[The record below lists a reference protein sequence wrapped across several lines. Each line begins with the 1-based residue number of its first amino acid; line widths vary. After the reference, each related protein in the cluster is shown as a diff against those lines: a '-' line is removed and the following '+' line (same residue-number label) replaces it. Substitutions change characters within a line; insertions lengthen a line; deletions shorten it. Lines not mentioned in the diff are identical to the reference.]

1 MNDPKTIASGIVD
14 IYCERHPAHEQSAR
28 CGLAEE
34 IVKALREYAEQKVN
48 EAMTEA
54 MRISDKAVAEA
65 DAEGY
70 ARGLLERH
78 KPGDPLCDKCDEAG
92 YRRGLKDLMD
102 WIKSDAQCKD
112 KKCPHH
118 DLATCIE
125 TRIQRGTGGGE

>member
-1 MNDPKTIASGIVD
+1 MNEPTHIARGIVSSD
-14 IYCERHPAHEQSAR
+14 SFAVIDRRVDLIAAALHEWGEECAGKAR
-28 CGLAEE
+28 
-34 IVKALREYAEQKVN
+34 VVLREENFYAK
-48 EAMTEA
+48 
-54 MRISDKAVAEA
+54 SLKEA